1 MVVTEFRWITPTS
14 MMATLWIADVG
25 QNEYEE
31 INRVTADTNLVGG
44 RGVDFGW
51 SSFEGYTPF
60 NDVLQSTVELG
71 VVAMQTSIERDHRG
85 EIVIATATG
94 DVVSVVRP

>member
-1 MVVTEFRWITPTS
+1 MRTTTS
-14 MMATLWIADVG
+14 CG

-60 NDVLQSTVELG
+60 NDDVSPESTVELG

>member
-1 MVVTEFRWITPTS
+1 MFGDFCARLIS
-14 MMATLWIADVG
+14 AD
-25 QNEYEE
+25 NY
-31 INRVTADTNLVGG
+31 
-44 RGVDFGW
+44 
-51 SSFEGYTPF
+51 
-60 NDVLQSTVELG
+60 VLQSTVELG